1 MRRNTPSTPID
12 RKAAALSAV
21 RTVNTEAEGLASL
34 ASALNN
40 GLAEPFA
47 EAVELISKISG
58 RLIVTGVGKS
68 GHIGSKIAATMAS
81 TGTPAFFVHPA
92 EANHGDLGMIDLDD
106 AILAISWSGE
116 TAELK
121 GIVSYARRFNIPIIA
136 ITSGV
141 DSTLGRESTVL
152 LALPKTAEACPHG
165 LAPTTSTAMQ
175 LVLGDALAIALL
187 EARGFTPDQFRTFHP
202 GGKLGASLVK
212 VGEIMHVGDSLPLVK
227 SGTLMT
233 EAVSE
238 ISGKGFG
245 CVGVVA
251 EDGCLVGIIT
261 DGDLR
266 RHLGPNLLTQTV
278 DQVMTRDPKRV
289 DRDTLAGKAL
299 QLVNASSIT
308 TVFVV
313 EDDRPIGLVHL
324 HDLLRIGAA

>member
-1 MRRNTPSTPID
+1 MQRKPLTAPID
-12 RKAAALSAV
+12 RQAAAASAI
-21 RTVNTEAEGLASL
+21 RTINTERAGLTALAE
-34 ASALNN
+34 ALGN
-40 GLAEPFA
+40 GLAAPFA
-47 EAVELISKISG
+47 DAVEIITKITG

-106 AILAISWSGE
+106 AILGISWSGE

-121 GIVSYARRFNIPIIA
+121 GIVTYARRFDIPIIA

-152 LALPKTAEACPHG
+152 LALPETAEACPHG

-187 EARGFTPDQFRTFHP
+187 EARGFTPDQFRTFRP
-202 GGKLGASLVK
+202 GGKRGASRVK
-212 VGEIMHVGDSLPLVK
+212 VSEIMHVGDSLPLVK

-245 CVGVVA
+245 CVGIVS
-251 EDGCLVGIIT
+251 EDGRLTGIIT

-266 RHLGPNLLTQTV
+266 RHL
-278 DQVMTRDPKRV
+278 
-289 DRDTLAGKAL
+289 
-299 QLVNASSIT
+299 
-308 TVFVV
+308 
-313 EDDRPIGLVHL
+313 
-324 HDLLRIGAA
+324 

>member
-1 MRRNTPSTPID
+1 MQRKPLTAPID
-12 RKAAALSAV
+12 RQAAAASAI
-21 RTVNTEAEGLASL
+21 RTINTERAGLTALAE
-34 ASALNN
+34 ALGN
-40 GLAEPFA
+40 GLAAPFA
-47 EAVELISKISG
+47 DAVEIITKITG

-92 EANHGDLGMIDLDD
+92 EANHGDLGMISLDD

-121 GIVSYARRFNIPIIA
+121 GIVAYARRFNIPLIA

-165 LAPTTSTAMQ
+165 LAPTTSTVMQ
-175 LVLGDALAIALL
+175 LVLGDALAVALL

-212 VGEIMHVGDSLPLVK
+212 VVEIMHVADKLPLVK
-227 SGTLMT
+227 TGTMMT
-233 EAVSE
+233 EAVAK
-238 ISGKGFG
+238 ISNKGFG

-251 EDGCLVGIIT
+251 DDQRLIGIIT

-266 RHLGPNLLTQTV
+266 RHLGPDLLTQTV
-278 DQVMTRDPKRV
+278 DTIMTSSPKRV
-289 DRDTLAGKAL
+289 TPDTLAGKAL

-308 TVFVV
+308 SVFVV
-313 EDDRPIGLVHL
+313 EDDKPVGLVHL